1 MATFLLQ
8 TIRKALSL
16 RFSIVVPCLVS
27 LAMIAVPTLRVVAE
41 ELPDSP
47 GAVLAQ
53 QDAPPSTTPATTE
66 EEKKAQLK
74 GEQSKRILGF
84 IPNFRSVS
92 VDDHVPPMTA
102 REKFKLSLKNS
113 FDYSTF
119 LTVGAGAGISMWND
133 SYPEFGDGADEFGKI
148 YWRAFVNQAI
158 SNQTTVFLVPAA
170 THEDPRYFTLGRGSF
185 MDRTKYA
192 LTRIVVTRKDSG
204 GSTFNTS
211 EILGRGSAAALS
223 VWYYPSHYWT
233 FSEVGTRWGEAVAI
247 DAGWNCF
254 KEFWPD
260 IRFKLTGERK

>member
-1 MATFLLQ
+1 MS
-8 TIRKALSL
+8 R
-16 RFSIVVPCLVS
+16 RFNIAVPCLIS
-27 LAMIAVPTLRVVAE
+27 LVMIAAPNVRAVAE

-53 QDAPPSTTPATTE
+53 QEAPPSTTTPQTE

-92 VDDHVPPMTA
+92 VDDHVPPLTA
-102 REKFKLSLKNS
+102 DEKFKLALKNS

-119 LTVGAGAGISMWND
+119 LSVAAGAGISMWND
-133 SYPEFGDGADEFGKI
+133 SYPEFGDGADEYGKI
-148 YWRAFVNQAI
+148 YWRAFANQAI
-158 SNQTTVFLVPAA
+158 TNQTTVFLLPAV

-211 EILGRGSAAALS
+211 EVLGRGSAAALS
-223 VWYYPSHYWT
+223 VWYYPSNYWT